1 MDFLISRWH
10 KTMHEA
16 TGSMPAVNEE
26 VKKDEVPAEEPEM
39 NEPVD
44 DVPSEPV
51 DDALDGSE
59 APAENGDTPAPAEA
73 ANPEG
78 DAATP
83 AEGQSEMDPNGPDPV
98 IEPVNE

>member
-1 MDFLISRWH
+1 
-10 KTMHEA
+10 MHEA

-39 NEPVD
+39 NEPAD
-44 DVPSEPV
+44 DFPSEPV
-51 DDALDGSE
+51 DDALDESE
-59 APAENGDTPAPAEA
+59 A
-73 ANPEG
+73 
-78 DAATP
+78 P